1 MLSRFDL
8 VLKLIDGSDATKDD
22 NVATFLLNR
31 AIDGSGYACS
41 KAAQA
46 DGNFRT
52 PWNIDKLRA
61 YIATLKS
68 RFRPTI
74 SNYASILLRKHYTE
88 CRNSE
93 YIEVQ
98 VTVRLL
104 ESLIRLAQ
112 AHARLMH
119 RNVVE
124 LDDAVATVLLM
135 ECTVAST
142 SMSSFNTLYTDPTTA
157 IFPEDSK
164 ADIEFLVEKR
174 KVLEKY
180 EMLDLISADEM
191 KLLEDH
197 DSVMA
202 LTHQQHEQNMHSWEN
217 VGSSNDMMY
226 STNSANTFGNVP
238 ATSHHTGWSTQ
249 QDLYGRFTQQN
260 TTPSPRK
267 RASSFGNPS
276 INEDVPFVN
285 GDGSGKRT
293 KRDQGGGRR
302 SS

>member
-46 DGNFRT
+46 GGNIRT

-61 YIATLKS
+61 YIATVKS

-74 SNYASILLRKHYTE
+74 SNDASTLLRRHYTE

-119 RNVVE
+119 RNNVE
-124 LDDAVATVLLM
+124 LDDAVAIVLLM

-157 IFPEDSK
+157 IFPEDNQ
-164 ADIEFLVEKR
+164 ADIQFLVEKS

-180 EMLDLISADEM
+180 EMTHLLSADEM

-197 DSVMA
+197 NNVMA
-202 LTHQQHEQNMHSWEN
+202 LAHQHEQNMHSWDR
-217 VGSSNDMMY
+217 VGASHDMMY
-226 STNSANTFGNVP
+226 STESGN
-238 ATSHHTGWSTQ
+238 AHGNIQGTSPYADWNTQ

-267 RASSFGNPS
+267 RSSSFGNRS
-276 INEDVPFVN
+276 INGDVPTDD
-285 GDGSGKRT
+285 GDDSSNGKRT
-293 KRDQGGGRR
+293 RR
-302 SS
+302 N